1 MPVARALLLAPAV
14 AVLLSGTAAWRF
26 PLHAQARPDTRF
38 EIVVPAAL
46 RPDPLTGR
54 AYVMISR
61 TNDREPRFQ
70 IGRTGVPFYGHD
82 FEQLRPGTPVVIDRN
97 DLGHQVDSIDEI
109 PAGDYYVQAMV
120 NVYSEFRRADGHVLW
135 MHDDQW
141 EGQNWRTSPGNLYS
155 TVQKVHLDPKQ
166 GYRVRLSL
174 SAVNPPVVIP
184 PDDRWVKRFKIQS
197 PTLTK
202 FWGRPIYLGATVL
215 LPRDYET
222 STINYPVNYQQ
233 GHFSLAPPFRFEV
246 GNDVYKQWTD
256 DRFPR
261 VITVTLQHPTPYFDD
276 SYVVNSPNAGPY
288 DDAIMNE
295 LIPEVER
302 RFRTIREPWA
312 RWLSGGSTGGW
323 IALAMQIFH
332 PDYFGGTWA
341 FCPDPVTFTG
351 GAINLYKDSNAFY
364 KDFGWYR
371 QPTIYSRE
379 VNGDVRETARQ
390 RSYLELV
397 SGTKGRSGEQ
407 RDVFEASF
415 GPIGSDG
422 YFKPVYD
429 KRTGVIDPVVVQY
442 WKEHF
447 DLLYLMQRN
456 WPTLGPK
463 LVDKLHVYVG
473 DADTYFLDRAVREM
487 DAWMKTTS
495 NPHYEG
501 FFVYGDGKPHCWS
514 GPGNG
519 LDRVR
524 DMAEFGLRK
533 KPDGVTT
540 PWWTY

>member
-1 MPVARALLLAPAV
+1 MPAARFRVIALAV
-14 AVLLSGTAAWRF
+14 APILSGTAPLTF
-26 PLHAQARPDTRF
+26 PLHAQARPDARF
-38 EIVVPAAL
+38 EIVIPAAL
-46 RPDPLTGR
+46 RSEALTGR

-82 FEQLRPGTPVVIDRN
+82 FVQLRPGAPVAIDRR

-141 EGQNWRTSPGNLYS
+141 EGQNWRTSPGNMYS
-155 TVQKVHLDPKQ
+155 AVQRVHLDPRQ
-166 GYRVRLSL
+166 GYRVRLPMSG
-174 SAVNPPVVIP
+174 VNPPVVIP
-184 PDDRWVKRFKIQS
+184 PDNEFVKRFKIQS

-215 LPRDYET
+215 LPRDYAT
-222 STINYPVNYQQ
+222 STISYPVNYQQ
-233 GHFSLAPPFRFEV
+233 GHFSLAPPFRFEI
-246 GNDVYKQWTD
+246 GNEVHKQWTD
-256 DRFPR
+256 ERFPR

-276 SYVVNSPNAGPY
+276 SYVVNSPNSGPY
-288 DDAIMNE
+288 DDAVMNE

-323 IALAMQIFH
+323 IALAMQLFH
-332 PDYFGGTWA
+332 PEFFGGTWA

-351 GAINLYKDSNAFY
+351 GAINLYKDDNAFY
-364 KDFGWYR
+364 KELGWYR

-379 VNGDVRETARQ
+379 INGDVRETARQ

-397 SGTKGRSGEQ
+397 SGTNGRSGEQ
-407 RDVFEASF
+407 RDVFEASY

-429 KRTGVIDPVVVQY
+429 KRTGVIDPDVVRY

-447 DLLYLMQRN
+447 DLLYYMQRN

-514 GPGNG
+514 GPGSG